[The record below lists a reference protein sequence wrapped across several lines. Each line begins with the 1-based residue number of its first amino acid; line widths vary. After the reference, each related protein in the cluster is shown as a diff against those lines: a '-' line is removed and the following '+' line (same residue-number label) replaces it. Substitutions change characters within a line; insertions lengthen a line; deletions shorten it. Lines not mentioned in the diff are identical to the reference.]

1 MKRKILATL
10 TLVLALAL
18 IVGCTQ
24 GNAPEV
30 TTTTAA
36 TTQAQE
42 APTTEASVQEDNQT
56 SAAGD
61 YSDQLYIHVS
71 ALSNLDYFYDHIM
84 GTEMVGKELGVKT
97 EYVGPADY
105 DMNAMIAAFEQAIAK
120 KPNGI
125 VTVGFEDSLTPVI
138 KKALDAGIPVI
149 TLDADLP
156 DSGRIAFVGTGNY
169 NAGVMGGNKLAE
181 AINGSGKVALMTK
194 PGQSNLEE
202 RVAGY
207 QAALAKFPGIEIVQI
222 ADTQSDDVV
231 AAQAAATLLQAHPDL
246 AGIGCVEAVGGAGAA
261 TAVREAGRQGE
272 VAIIS
277 MDRSNDVVNAI
288 INGEITASVAQQTAL
303 MPYYGIQILF
313 NLNNS
318 DVAITSNNEA
328 AGVAGIPNMIDTGAI
343 IVDKSNAQYFLR

>member
-1 MKRKILATL
+1 VVSAKGGRIGGKMKKIVSIAL
-10 TLVLALAL
+10 TLLLAIIL
-18 IVGCTQ
+18 IVGCAQNKTPDPKTSE
-24 GNAPEV
+24 ND
-30 TTTTAA
+30 
-36 TTQAQE
+36 TQAS
-42 APTTEASVQEDNQT
+42 ASQ
-56 SAAGD
+56 GKD

-105 DMNAMIAAFEQAIAK
+105 DMNAMIAAFEEAIAK

-125 VTVGFEDSLTPVI
+125 VTVGFEDSLIPVI

-169 NAGVMGGNKLAE
+169 NAGVMGGNKLAD
-181 AINGSGKVALMTK
+181 AIGGKGKVALMTK

-202 RVAGY
+202 RIAGY
-207 QAALAKFPGIEIVQI
+207 RDALSKFPDIEIVQI
-222 ADTQSDDVV
+222 ADTQSDDVI
-231 AAQAAATLLQAHPDL
+231 AAQAAATLMQAHPDL

-261 TAVREAGRQGE
+261 TAVREAGRKGE

-318 DVAITSNNEA
+318 NVAITSNNAA
-328 AGVAGIPNMIDTGAI
+328 AGVAGIPNMVDTGAI
-343 IVDKSNAQYFLR
+343 IVDKNNAQYFLR